1 MLIIDTV
8 YKMRLECLVILDNKE
23 AIKGTR
29 ITSKGLGSQLEDEII
44 SAAMK
49 VIHKTSK
56 KKSSYSAKI
65 LITF

>member
-1 MLIIDTV
+1 MLITDTV

-49 VIHKTSK
+49 VI
-56 KKSSYSAKI
+56 AI
-65 LITF
+65 D